1 MFLSIFIQ
9 NFIAIP
15 KPKTDLQNL
24 FSIWRYWGFCNNK
37 WCRKILIFWSVSS
50 LLHAEFSFSPH
61 LGRSPRLSNAILW
74 TKCLL
79 CFTNF

>member
-37 WCRKILIFWSVSS
+37 WCRKIL
-50 LLHAEFSFSPH
+50 
-61 LGRSPRLSNAILW
+61 
-74 TKCLL
+74 
-79 CFTNF
+79 